1 MFIREQRGDRA
12 DAEPVQHA
20 EVEPE
25 SDGGKQSDGC
35 RVREPRPPEETPFPE
50 PRRERVQTLL
60 PVDLEIEERVEEV
73 ESRYPERDGAAE
85 RPSRPGEPPR
95 DRNPGA

>member
-25 SDGGKQSDGC
+25 ADCGEQSDGC

>member
-1 MFIREQRGDRA
+1 MRPRPCHFERVGPTA
-12 DAEPVQHA
+12 
-20 EVEPE
+20 
-25 SDGGKQSDGC
+25 GFG
-35 RVREPRPPEETPFPE
+35 RVRRQRRHSLPVGTASGASGRPPEETPFPE